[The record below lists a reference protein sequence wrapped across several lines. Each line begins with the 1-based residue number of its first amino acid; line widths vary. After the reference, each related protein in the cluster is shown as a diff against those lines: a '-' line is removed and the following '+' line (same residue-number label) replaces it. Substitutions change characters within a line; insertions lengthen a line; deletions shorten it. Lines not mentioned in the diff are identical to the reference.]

1 MPVTLHLWPAP
12 QPRVAGGGAFLPQG
26 LSSPPTPGLGLQTP
40 RAAGQRSGKAAH
52 WLCQDFTA
60 QSWLLARL
68 PRLLGKGPC
77 SLPQAL
83 HVGPPAAH
91 PGESRYSRTS
101 CLAPDP
107 PWSPALGPGAGP
119 SLPTNGFLCRL
130 SPPPAQVRGP
140 GGACLV
146 TGLHPDHKVRDRPG
160 ISGEMLLAK
169 PRWLQGPD
177 RKPPSRPC
185 GFPAPTT
192 TDPRAG
198 VWDSPASEVSSQT
211 TRSSLTPGKCVHIL
225 GGAAPGSGS
234 VMSEPPGFE
243 CWG

>member
-12 QPRVAGGGAFLPQG
+12 QPWVAGGGAFLPQG

-107 PWSPALGPGAGP
+107 PWSPALGPGQAP
-119 SLPTNGFLCRL
+119 A
-130 SPPPAQVRGP
+130 SPPMASC
-140 GGACLV
+140 A
-146 TGLHPDHKVRDRPG
+146 
-160 ISGEMLLAK
+160 
-169 PRWLQGPD
+169 
-177 RKPPSRPC
+177 
-185 GFPAPTT
+185 GFPLHQ
-192 TDPRAG
+192 PR
-198 VWDSPASEVSSQT
+198 SEVLGAPAWSQASTLT
-211 TRSSLTPGKCVHIL
+211 TRSGTGL
-225 GGAAPGSGS
+225 GL
-234 VMSEPPGFE
+234 VERCF
-243 CWG
+243 